1 MNVYLIYI
9 ACIIWIMLSSG
20 CNASITGNE
29 SMIDLEN
36 SVVEEEIDIFLTD
49 GYLPD
54 YDAQNQF
61 SWYKNAAIIKNTVFF
76 KYGSMLY
83 FYDENSRSMGPLCGR
98 AECMHDNGTCN
109 AYIGDSYEFCYYN
122 EKLYWAEKDYK
133 TNKIFLSSMN
143 LDGSEHTIIQEIPQP
158 FQLNSSESSLRIHRG
173 YVYMAEVIDTIEEG
187 REYHNLYL
195 GRMELEDKK
204 SEVDMILEK
213 KVVFGTG
220 VDFWLNFWGNEMY
233 FLERDFDSGNIEKG
247 TTGILYQ
254 YDIHESELVRVS
266 EEIFL
271 HETPWDF
278 LVTSNGIYISVFNFE
293 QQTFYDKRILKFDAE
308 TATWVTIA
316 EIPDYHTGEPFLL
329 HQNIMAAAWG
339 METPRYTITDFEGN
353 IVRSG
358 DLPLMEGQERV
369 SVVPM
374 AATDQFVLFDVKPHV
389 NTGGTESMIL
399 VPMDP
404 EEELQVLCS

>member
-1 MNVYLIYI
+1 
-9 ACIIWIMLSSG
+9 
-20 CNASITGNE
+20 
-29 SMIDLEN
+29 
-36 SVVEEEIDIFLTD
+36 
-49 GYLPD
+49 
-54 YDAQNQF
+54 
-61 SWYKNAAIIKNTVFF
+61 
-76 KYGSMLY
+76 
-83 FYDENSRSMGPLCGR
+83 
-98 AECMHDNGTCN
+98 
-109 AYIGDSYEFCYYN
+109 
-122 EKLYWAEKDYK
+122 
-133 TNKIFLSSMN
+133 
-143 LDGSEHTIIQEIPQP
+143 
-158 FQLNSSESSLRIHRG
+158 
-173 YVYMAEVIDTIEEG
+173 MAEVIDTIEEG

-220 VDFWLNFWGNEMY
+220 VDFWLNFWGNEMH

-278 LVTSNGIYISVFNFE
+278 LVTSNGIYISMFNFE

-374 AATDQFVLFDVKPHV
+374 VATDQFVLFDVKPHV

-399 VPMDP
+399 VPLDP